1 MQCRVYDEMMR
12 CEDQSPLRAACS
24 AQIWRP
30 QPSLSEVRGRL
41 VCSTAALQHC
51 SVTPDWRQALDTILA
66 VFLAA
71 VSHDAP
77 FRCWNYSVSSVHNLL
92 SLNSPILSITQQSH
106 TLLVREYFKPWLHLQ
121 MPRETFGRISKKS
134 WDLFVIF
141 ISWCNVFSPDNH
153 CSLTTSSSWW
163 TRAGSGS
170 SWRRG
175 TRRARRT
182 SGSTVSRA
190 RARARAE
197 LME

>member
-1 MQCRVYDEMMR
+1 MSSDHHLTILTISISVAILHGATPPALGDRQDDSEEDHLISELVVNFHSAAANIFLFKYSKHGHHRKITPSLNYPIIRVQCRVYDEMMR
-12 CEDQSPLRAACS
+12 CGDQSPLCAACS

-41 VCSTAALQHC
+41 VCSTAALQRC

-106 TLLVREYFKPWLHLQ
+106 TLLVREYFKP
-121 MPRETFGRISKKS
+121 
-134 WDLFVIF
+134 
-141 ISWCNVFSPDNH
+141 
-153 CSLTTSSSWW
+153 
-163 TRAGSGS
+163 
-170 SWRRG
+170 
-175 TRRARRT
+175 
-182 SGSTVSRA
+182 
-190 RARARAE
+190 
-197 LME
+197 